1 MKRYI
6 YAIIV
11 FSLLGM
17 SLKAQQPKKDEYNE
31 SVVIKTTFSPV
42 VNEAYKLTSKPTVLD
57 STFELPAFKYD
68 KTGKQ
73 FPTFMTFD
81 KIKPANVKDERTEN
95 LYNAHIK
102 AGIGT
107 YFTSLLEA
115 SYSQTR
121 SKDLVYSADFKHRSS
136 LGQIKDYAHSTYAEN
151 DLRLYAKKI
160 WTDFSLDANIFYEH
174 QRYYYYGFSDT
185 IDKAK
190 SDYRTTYRT
199 IGTRLNYRSLY
210 RDESMFH
217 NFASFAFRHTSGEW
231 GYGETDINFT
241 AGVRKELSLFN
252 NQTQYLGLQVNY
264 NQIAGSYS
272 AKDLTPFFDPTLK
285 LEDYKNR
292 QGIVDIHAYMDFAIN
307 RFNIHAA
314 LSLAPC
320 FGNHGK
326 FYFLPD
332 IIASLPDLTEHIGVE
347 GGLKSETE
355 LPTLNAM
362 VRENPYI
369 SPLVQTKLQS
379 YTSLFAKAVY
389 SGSNNLH
396 AELEVGLA
404 ALQNKYFY
412 TLDTN
417 AALHNMFS
425 IVYDKAK
432 RLYVDL
438 CLDYKLKDITLKA
451 NVVFQNVKTED
462 LDKAWYIPAFKA
474 GMSVEYSA
482 DKLTIA
488 LVPSFASSVKC
499 LNEKREVVK
508 LKSRFDLSLNA
519 SYKYSDQW
527 SFFVE
532 LDNLAF
538 QRYYNYYNYPAQRFV
553 GIIGARYAF

>member
-1 MKRYI
+1 MKKYI
-6 YAIIV
+6 SAIMV
-11 FSLLGM
+11 FCLLGM
-17 SLKAQQPKKDEYNE
+17 SAKAQQPKKDEYNE
-31 SVVIKTTFSPV
+31 SVVIKSTFSPV
-42 VNEAYKLTSKPTVLD
+42 VNEAYKLTSKPSVFD

-81 KIKPANVKDERTEN
+81 KIKPANVKDERAEK

-151 DLRLYAKKI
+151 DLHLYAKKI
-160 WTDFSLDANIFYEH
+160 WESFSLDADIFYEH

-185 IDKAK
+185 IDKTK
-190 SDYRTTYRT
+190 SDYRTTYHT

-210 RDESMFH
+210 RDESMLH
-217 NFASFAFRHTSGEW
+217 NFASFAFKHTSGKW
-231 GYGETDINFT
+231 GYGETDINLV

-264 NQIAGSYS
+264 NQIVGSYS
-272 AKDLTPFFDPTLK
+272 AKDLTPFFNPELR

-292 QGIVDIHAYMDFAIN
+292 QGVVDINAYMDFMIKQ
-307 RFNIHAA
+307 FNIHTA

-332 IIASLPDLTEHIGVE
+332 IVVSLPNLTEHIGVE

-379 YTSLFAKAVY
+379 TISLFAKASY

-396 AELEVGLA
+396 AELELGFA
-404 ALQNKYFY
+404 SLQDKYFY

-417 AALHNMFS
+417 ATLNNMFS
-425 IVYDKAK
+425 IVHDNAK
-432 RLYVDL
+432 RLYVDFRF
-438 CLDYKLKDITLKA
+438 DYKLKDITLKA
-451 NVVFQNVKTED
+451 NASFQNMKTED
-462 LDKAWYIPAFKA
+462 LEKAWYVPNFKT
-474 GMSVEYSA
+474 GISVEYSV
-482 DKLTIA
+482 DKLTVA
-488 LVPSFASSVKC
+488 LIPTFASSVKC

-508 LKSRFDLSLNA
+508 LKSRFDLNLNA

-527 SFFVE
+527 TFFTE
-532 LDNLAF
+532 LNNLAF